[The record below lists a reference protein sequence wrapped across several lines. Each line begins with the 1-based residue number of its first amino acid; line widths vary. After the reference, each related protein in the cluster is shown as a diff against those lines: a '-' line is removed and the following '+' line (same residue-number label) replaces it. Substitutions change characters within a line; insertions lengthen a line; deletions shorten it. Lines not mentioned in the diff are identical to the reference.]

1 MPDDSNRV
9 AVMYGPL
16 VLSGVL
22 GPEDDPKAFDPMYVP
37 ILMTE
42 DRNPEDWLSAVEG
55 KKNTFETK
63 RVGVPRQFKLKPFY
77 KTHEERYSVYFDLF
91 SQERWEEYQAD
102 YKSKEEEK
110 KKMEEM
116 TIDFFQPGE
125 MQPERNHNFKSEKGT
140 VEVLKNRKG
149 RSVER
154 GGNMSFD
161 MKLMKGNRV
170 ALVVEYWGGY
180 TGSKTFDIL
189 VDGDLL
195 ATENISNKK
204 PGEFIDIIYELPD
217 EIAMIKGRV
226 TITFKPHDGHRAGPV
241 FGVRTIKL

>member
-1 MPDDSNRV
+1 M
-9 AVMYGPL
+9 
-16 VLSGVL
+16 
-22 GPEDDPKAFDPMYVP
+22 
-37 ILMTE
+37 
-42 DRNPEDWLSAVEG
+42 
-55 KKNTFETK
+55 
-63 RVGVPRQFKLKPFY
+63 KPFY

-91 SQERWEEYQAD
+91 SQERWEQYQAD

-140 VEVLKNRKG
+140 VEVLKNRKA

-204 PGEFIDIIYELPD
+204 PGEFIDILYELPD